1 MLAGADSVL
10 GVRGCDGSAK
20 KEIIELLPWWP
31 AGAKGIRLRQFVYA
45 FDNSPSI
52 DYDAIMRRTVTTG
65 PSRRGGHDDP
75 GSDVLVAR
83 SSCEIPVVKELK
95 RENGVQVYEA
105 AVKETDRGNFDAAL
119 SRCREAVALL
129 TGTGHE
135 EMDRMLVDSVLL
147 LSDLNYCTMGD
158 NSRMGQ
164 ILEEARKVATVSGD
178 RRRLAMVYLHMG
190 RSEMYLHMS
199 AEASADLRRGFD
211 LVEDLADQDMMSRAE
226 PFYAAHYYLR
236 GLLREAAEYSEKA
249 LANAPP
255 KAPYILDYQ
264 LPVIL
269 SMSSAFLGR
278 FPLAI
283 GVMDSHWRR
292 AVLKKNLR
300 VANYY
305 GVILGQ
311 VLSMNGQ
318 RQAAIEHLRVFQK
331 DTIGREDRFSLV
343 WGRRALAY
351 CLFLEGRFLESY
363 EGIKEC
369 LRLSRSMGLRRPFYA
384 MPGVLEMLAHFKRSG
399 YELIPDYDFGAETEY
414 ALKGPNILLRGTAL
428 RIRAMEMQDK
438 GESPSEVEMLL
449 DRSHSDLIRTGS
461 IQDIAK
467 TRVELALLH
476 LRKGDNDAAKELAL
490 NSWEAL
496 ARSGLHYFPKEL
508 RSLTGGPESV
518 HGLTSEPEDV
528 LERYLEMLESLAPSA
543 DLDEMLYLMLTKSC
557 RFFNAERGGFFERAG
572 AGRVVLRKGHNLTME
587 LVGTLEFRAGLETV
601 RKALRTNETSI
612 VRNSETAAGPASHGV
627 RTLLCIPFHYSE
639 GFSGVFY
646 YDASYSGANFNLFS
660 NSTLERTIN
669 SLGTYL
675 GRIWEYCRRSEEMY
689 REALREAALSE
700 EGAEDLLDGFG
711 AAFQNLIVRADRVAQ
726 SDASVLILGE
736 TGVGKEFLA
745 RRIHYGS
752 PRRNSPFI
760 AVNLASVPEGLM
772 ESELFG
778 HEKGAFTGADRQ
790 KAGRM
795 ELANKGTLFI
805 DEVGDIPKSVQVKLL
820 RVLEER
826 SFVKV
831 GGVIERGAD
840 FRLIAATN
848 RDLVKEVEN
857 GNFRE
862 DLYYRL
868 CVIPLI
874 IPPLRERGDDV
885 LRLSEHFLVYYAKKY
900 NRRVPFLTGEDVAIL
915 KSYHWPGNVRELRN
929 VMERAI
935 IMSTPDSFE
944 LRIIPAPRTTPGVD
958 DALARP
964 LSGKPN
970 LDEVQRRYIQQV
982 LNQTGGR
989 ISGPAGAAVILGMK
1003 RTTLQARLKKLG
1015 ISVG

>member
-1 MLAGADSVL
+1 M
-10 GVRGCDGSAK
+10 RK
-20 KEIIELLPWWP
+20 TELT
-31 AGAKGIRLRQFVYA
+31 R
-45 FDNSPSI
+45 S
-52 DYDAIMRRTVTTG
+52 
-65 PSRRGGHDDP
+65 SRSGGHNDAESRARLTRTSGVMP
-75 GSDVLVAR
+75 AMRWPNREVA
-83 SSCEIPVVKELK
+83 
-95 RENGVQVYEA
+95 VQAYEA
-105 AVKETDRGNFDAAL
+105 AVKETDRCNFEAAVD
-119 SRCREAVALL
+119 RCLEAVTLL

-158 NSRMGQ
+158 YPRIGQ
-164 ILEEARKVATVSGD
+164 ILEEARNVATALGD

-190 RSEMYLHMS
+190 RSEMYMHMS
-199 AEASADLRRGFD
+199 AEASADLRQGFD
-211 LVEDLADQDMMSRAE
+211 LVEELADQDMMSRAE
-226 PFYAAHYYLR
+226 SFYAAHYYLR

-249 LANAPP
+249 LANAPS

-269 SMSSAFLGR
+269 SMSSAFLGQ
-278 FPLAI
+278 FPRAI

-292 AVLKKNLR
+292 AVLKHNLR

-305 GVILGQ
+305 RVILGQ

-318 RQAAIEHLRVFQK
+318 RRAAIEHLHAFQK
-331 DTIGREDRFSLV
+331 DAIGRKDRFSLV

-363 EGIKEC
+363 DTIKDC
-369 LRLSRSMGLRRPFYA
+369 LRLSRTLGLRRPFYA
-384 MPGVLEMLAHFKRSG
+384 MPWVLEMLAHFKRSG
-399 YELIPDYDFGAETEY
+399 YEPVPDYDFEAETEY

-428 RIRAMEMQDK
+428 RIRAMELQDR

-449 DRSHSDLIRTGS
+449 DRSHSDLIQTGAM
-461 IQDIAK
+461 QDIAK
-467 TRVELALLH
+467 TGVELALLN

-490 NSWEAL
+490 GSWEAL
-496 ARSGLHYFPKEL
+496 ASSGPHHFPNQL
-508 RSLTGGPESV
+508 RSLIGTPGPSRES
-518 HGLTSEPEDV
+518 TSEPEDV
-528 LERYLEMLESLAPSA
+528 LDRYLEMLESIAPSA

-557 RFFNAERGGFFERAG
+557 QFFMTERGGFFEQAG
-572 AGRVVLRKGHNLTME
+572 TGRIVLRKGHNLTME
-587 LVGTLEFRAGLETV
+587 LVGTLEFRPGLETV
-601 RKALRTNETSI
+601 LKALQTNETLI
-612 VRNSETAAGPASHGV
+612 VKNPGTDTRPTSPGV
-627 RTLLCIPFHYSE
+627 RTVLCIPFHYSE

-646 YDASYSGANFNLFS
+646 YDTSYSEANFNLFS
-660 NSTLERTIN
+660 KSTLERTIS

-675 GRIWEYCRRSEEMY
+675 GRIWEYCRRSEEIS
-689 REALREAALSE
+689 REALREAALSGE
-700 EGAEDLLDGFG
+700 KAEDLVDGFG
-711 AAFQNLIVRADRVAQ
+711 TAFQNLIMRADRVAQ

-736 TGVGKEFLA
+736 TGAGKEFLA

-820 RVLEER
+820 RALEER

-885 LRLSEHFLVYYAKKY
+885 IRLAEHFLAYYAKKY
-900 NRRVPFLTGEDVAIL
+900 NRRAPFLTDEEVTML

-929 VMERAI
+929 VMERAV

-944 LRIIPAPRTTPGVD
+944 LRIIPAPRTLPGVD
-958 DALARP
+958 DSLAHPAL
-964 LSGKPN
+964 GTPN

-982 LNQTGGR
+982 LNRTGGR
-989 ISGPAGAAVILGMK
+989 ISGPAGAAAILGMK

>member
-1 MLAGADSVL
+1 
-10 GVRGCDGSAK
+10 
-20 KEIIELLPWWP
+20 
-31 AGAKGIRLRQFVYA
+31 
-45 FDNSPSI
+45 
-52 DYDAIMRRTVTTG
+52 
-65 PSRRGGHDDP
+65 
-75 GSDVLVAR
+75 
-83 SSCEIPVVKELK
+83 
-95 RENGVQVYEA
+95 
-105 AVKETDRGNFDAAL
+105 
-119 SRCREAVALL
+119 
-129 TGTGHE
+129 
-135 EMDRMLVDSVLL
+135 MLVDSVLL

-158 NSRMGQ
+158 DPRIGQ
-164 ILEEARKVATVSGD
+164 ILEEARKVATVLGD
-178 RRRLAMVYLHMG
+178 RRRLAMVYLHRG

-199 AEASADLRRGFD
+199 AEASADLRGGFE

-226 PFYAAHYYLR
+226 PFYAADYYLR
-236 GLLREAAEYSEKA
+236 GLLREAAEYSGKA
-249 LANAPP
+249 LANAPS

-269 SMSSAFLGR
+269 AMSSAFLGQ
-278 FPLAI
+278 FPRAI

-292 AVLKKNLR
+292 AVLKNNLR

-305 GVILGQ
+305 RVILGQ

-318 RQAAIEHLRVFQK
+318 RQAAIEHLHVFQK
-331 DTIGREDRFSLV
+331 DAVGREERFGLV

-363 EGIKEC
+363 EAIKEC

-384 MPGVLEMLAHFKRSG
+384 MPWVLEMLAHFKRSG
-399 YELIPDYDFGAETEY
+399 YEPIPDYDFEAETEY

-428 RIRAMEMQDK
+428 RIRAMELQDR

-449 DRSHSDLIRTGS
+449 RRSHSDLVQTGS
-461 IQDIAK
+461 MKDIAK
-467 TRVELALLH
+467 TGVELALLH
-476 LRKGDNDAAKELAL
+476 LGKGDNDTAKELAL
-490 NSWEAL
+490 SSWEAL
-496 ARSGLHYFPKEL
+496 GSSGPHRFPGEL
-508 RSLTGGPESV
+508 RSLIGTPEPGRVSM
-518 HGLTSEPEDV
+518 SEPENV

-557 RFFNAERGGFFERAG
+557 QFFMAERGGFFERAG
-572 AGRVVLRKGHNLTME
+572 AGKIVLRKGHNLTTE
-587 LVGTLEFRAGLETV
+587 LVGTTEFRAGLEIV
-601 RKALRTNETSI
+601 RKTLRANETLI
-612 VRNSETAAGPASHGV
+612 VRDSETATGPTSHRV
-627 RTLLCIPFHYSE
+627 RTVLCIPFHYSE

-646 YDASYSGANFNLFS
+646 YDTSYSEANFNLFS

-675 GRIWEYCRRSEEMY
+675 GRIWEYCRRSEEMS
-689 REALREAALSE
+689 REALRDVALSGE
-700 EGAEDLLDGFG
+700 RAEDLLDGFG
-711 AAFQNLIVRADRVAQ
+711 PAFQNLIVRADRVAQ

-736 TGVGKEFLA
+736 TGAGKEFLA
-745 RRIHYGS
+745 RRIHFRS

-848 RDLVKEVEN
+848 RNLVKEVEN
-857 GNFRE
+857 GSFRE

-885 LRLSEHFLVYYAKKY
+885 FRLAEHFLACYAKKY
-900 NRRVPFLTGEDVAIL
+900 NRRVPLLTEEDIAML
-915 KSYHWPGNVRELRN
+915 KAYHWPGNVRELRN
-929 VMERAI
+929 VMERAV

-944 LRIIPAPRTTPGVD
+944 LRIIPAPRTAPGEDVL
-958 DALARP
+958 ALS

-989 ISGPAGAAVILGMK
+989 ISGPAGAAAILGMK